1 MRPVTLSMIFDA
13 QQALKGFARRTDLLP
28 ASSSV
33 FGVNNEVLLKAENL
47 QRTGSFKVRGA
58 YNRMRQMDREESACG
73 VICASAGNHAQG
85 VALAARELGI
95 RSSVVMPE
103 GAPISKLEATRAYG
117 AEAILHGDSF
127 SAAQSYAFR
136 LQKERGMVFI
146 HAFDDPFVIAGQGTV
161 GLEIVQDRPDVKTVL
176 VPIGGGGLAAGVAL
190 AIKETR
196 PGVRVVGVEPENA
209 ASMLASFEAGKPVK
223 LTKCQTIAD
232 GVAVKSPG
240 DLTYKLCR
248 HYLDE
253 IITVSDADIAAAIL
267 AMLER
272 TKMLVEGAGA
282 VPLAA
287 LMATPELAAG
297 GPTVAV
303 VTGGNIDV
311 NILERIIEKGLM
323 NSGRRA
329 RLSTY
334 IADRPGHLSKLLD
347 LLAGQGVNVL
357 SVSHDRLAP
366 TVALGQ
372 TAVSVEV
379 ETRNQEH
386 IEATC
391 AALLGRGYHLVQPME
406 NSILPPSNSAT

>member
-1 MRPVTLSMIFDA
+1 MAAQPVTLSMVFDA

-28 ASSSV
+28 ASTSV
-33 FGVNNEVLLKAENL
+33 FGANHDVWLKAENL
-47 QRTGSFKVRGA
+47 QRTGSFKIRGA
-58 YNRMRQMDREESACG
+58 YNRMRQMSGEERARG

-95 RSSVVMPE
+95 RSCVVMPE
-103 GAPISKLEATRAYG
+103 GAPISKVEATRAYG
-117 AEAILHGDSF
+117 AEAVLRGDSF
-127 SAAQSYAFR
+127 NAAQSYAHK

-146 HAFDDPFVIAGQGTV
+146 HAFDDPFIIAGQGTA
-161 GLEIVQDRPDVKTVL
+161 GLEIVQDRPDVKTVV
-176 VPIGGGGLAAGVAL
+176 VPVGGGGLAAGVAL
-190 AIKETR
+190 AVKETR
-196 PGVRVVGVEPENA
+196 PDVRVIGAEPENA
-209 ASMLASFEAGKPVK
+209 ASMLRSFEAGKPVK
-223 LTKCQTIAD
+223 LTQCHTLAD

-248 HYLDE
+248 RYLDGVV
-253 IITVSDADIAAAIL
+253 TVSENEIAAAIL

-272 TKMLVEGAGA
+272 SKMLVEGAGA
-282 VPLAA
+282 VSLAA
-287 LMATPELAAG
+287 LIARPELD
-297 GPTVAV
+297 GPAVAV
-303 VTGGNIDV
+303 VSGGNIDV

-329 RLSTY
+329 RLGAY
-334 IADRPGHLSKLLD
+334 IADRPGQLSHLLD

-379 ETRNQEH
+379 ETRSAEH
-386 IEATC
+386 IEAAR
-391 AALLGRGYHLVQPME
+391 AALLAHGYHL
-406 NSILPPSNSAT
+406 AD